1 MKKALLVL
9 ALVLVVTFVGCG
21 FPGEPMLD
29 DAYPRNIYMTE
40 GYVITLEGD
49 SKLYLELRPDLDYTT
64 ITAQGKPT
72 QVARGVIHGYSLPIY
87 AADNEELF
95 LENHIPHRWDG
106 ESNIL
111 VHLHCYLSAANDTK
125 NFNIQLSWEHF
136 TDGDIVL
143 ATSNDVEVETA
154 TGALAAQ
161 FQSYHVEFIIDYDID
176 VGDPIISTD
185 EFHMRIRRIAATA
198 NEIAGEIVVTHIGV
212 VYLIDKLG
220 SPIP

>member
-9 ALVLVVTFVGCG
+9 ALVLVATFIGCG

-29 DAYPRNIYMTE
+29 DAYPRDVYFTE
-40 GYVITLEGD
+40 GYRIILEGD

-72 QVARGVIHGYSLPIY
+72 QIARGVIHGYSLPIY

-95 LENHIPHRWDG
+95 LENHIPHRWDE

-111 VHLHCYLSAANDTK
+111 VHLHCYLSVANDTK

-136 TDGDIVL
+136 TAGDIVL